1 MKINLKKL
9 TKLQE
14 EFKEGNLLQHIT
26 AWDILDF
33 TGREGGTISL
43 HSLIKDME
51 EGDIHLEEDIL
62 EEYGIDELTR
72 EEDSIL
78 RDCDEKLHITTQFM
92 YSSDNGNIMLMSVVY
107 ENTLVKVFSYYDH
120 EHSDGE
126 LYTEDISKVTKK
138 TVTIYDFVDEYEMQI
153 D

>member
-14 EFKEGNLLQHIT
+14 EFKEGNLLQNIT
-26 AWDILDF
+26 AWDILEIID
-33 TGREGGTISL
+33 EESSTISL
-43 HSLIKDME
+43 HSLIKAME
-51 EGDIHLEEDIL
+51 EGDIHLKEDIL
-62 EEYGIDELTR
+62 KEYGIDELTR

-92 YSSDNGNIMLMSVVY
+92 YSSDNGNIMLMSVSY
-107 ENTLVKVFSYYDH
+107 ENNLVKLFSYYNH

-126 LYTEDISKVTKK
+126 LYTEDINKITKK
-138 TVTIYDFVDEYEMQI
+138 TVTIYGFVDKYEMQI

>member
-14 EFKEGNLLQHIT
+14 EFKEGNLLQNIT

-43 HSLIKDME
+43 HSLIKAME
-51 EGDIHLEEDIL
+51 EGDIYLEEDIL
-62 EEYGIDELTR
+62 EEYGIDKLTR

-107 ENTLVKVFSYYDH
+107 ENTLVKLFSYYDH
-120 EHSDGE
+120 EHYGE
-126 LYTEDISKVTKK
+126 LYKEDISKVTKK
-138 TVTIYDFVDEYEMQI
+138 TVTIYDFIDDYEMQI

>member
-1 MKINLKKL
+1 MKVNLKKL

-14 EFKEGNLLQHIT
+14 EFKEGNLLQNIT
-26 AWDILDF
+26 AWDILNLI
-33 TGREGGTISL
+33 GREGGTISL

-51 EGDIHLEEDIL
+51 EGDIYLEEDIL
-62 EEYGIDELTR
+62 KEYGIDELTR

-92 YSSDNGNIMLMSVVY
+92 YSSDNSNIILMSVSY
-107 ENTLVKVFSYYDH
+107 ENNLVKLFSYYNH

-126 LYTEDISKVTKK
+126 LYTEDINKITKK
-138 TVTIYDFVDEYEMQI
+138 TVTIYGFVDKYEMQI